1 LNFEID
7 MLRRVLAAVIY
18 VAGLCV
24 VLYVAYFVPYVN
36 PEDDQ
41 SMIAI
46 NNWGLLVTGMA
57 FILVASVLW
66 AVSFSSEGSR
76 NGERLGD
83 EKV

>member
-1 LNFEID
+1 MVRKL
-7 MLRRVLAAVIY
+7 LAAVIY

-46 NNWGLLVTGMA
+46 NNWSLLLTGMA